1 MGTATI
7 PAKGGDQ
14 ERGDLRPGEARG
26 VGQGVPASWRPAGAE
41 GPAASWARSTTTAS
55 A

>member
-14 ERGDLRPGEARG
+14 ERGEVRPD
-26 VGQGVPASWRPAGAE
+26 E
-41 GPAASWARSTTTAS
+41 GPAATAGRGQPGGTAASWARSTTTAS